1 MPRHHSAPVPNRP
14 PTIFVGAHGRSG
26 SAQPRLQPAA
36 AHAVRFLGLA
46 SPLERR
52 RRARRGHQAARLRQ
66 QPGVALDAVE
76 ARVDLGE
83 RRPRVLSTVD
93 LGWARLA
100 GDADRPRARVRAEQQ
115 PCAPP
120 VGPLGEAAAAR
131 RAGRAHTY
139 ECVCAGRRVSSHL
152 PSSRGAGCPAA
163 CRRAHSRAW
172 TRPHHPPAAPPTS
185 RRPPLAAQGSGSS
198 VAPSWAASWP
208 RRNRPPWAARRAAPE
223 SSRCAAAV
231 LRGAAHDRC
240 APVDISADQVR
251 ACQTLRGTTSGGVRT
266 ATTPVSLGELHG
278 SRIRKDDDARLL
290 IALEHFDD
298 EVGELTLGAL
308 LRCLRGAGLAVSGE
322 VERLQIWTCAAHL
335 WNQRVRTAE
344 HLLARG
350 AE

>member
-115 PCAPP
+115 PSLP
-120 VGPLGEAAAAR
+120 VGVRVAQQRVDGLIAALGVALDRVDQQDHTILRQRRRLHVGHRWPHKDQDLRWRHLGLLRGPAETARLGPLVELR
-131 RAGRAHTY
+131 QRAHD
-139 ECVCAGRRVSSHL
+139 A
-152 PSSRGAGCPAA
+152 
-163 CRRAHSRAW
+163 
-172 TRPHHPPAAPPTS
+172 RP
-185 RRPPLAAQGSGSS
+185 Q
-198 VAPSWAASWP
+198 
-208 RRNRPPWAARRAAPE
+208 
-223 SSRCAAAV
+223 C
-231 LRGAAHDRC
+231 
-240 APVDISADQVR
+240 
-251 ACQTLRGTTSGGVRT
+251 

-308 LRCLRGAGLAVSGE
+308 LRCL
-322 VERLQIWTCAAHL
+322 